1 MFQAQSQN
9 QYIPSKSVA
18 IKPEVTSAVGPSE
31 EIRIHVPSFIGFLDP
46 NKTYLKATIQFK
58 NARGQLVPDPVGGV
72 HSLFRQVLYRDGA
85 NSTTLELNED
95 YGCWKSALSQFT
107 RSPSVL
113 SKEEL
118 FAGVQDV
125 VGDQQGDKTLYYDEQ
140 TIAPAATDTAP
151 DTSVRS
157 AHKVMVQTQLHSGI
171 WKQGNIIPVS
181 AMQGMRIQLQ
191 TDDILRSC
199 LYPSLK
205 GEASTSLITG
215 SQVTLTTN
223 AKVQGEETRTQGTT
237 SANNGAADTG
247 YIALTSVDWVDNP
260 FAVNDVLYIRDTA
273 TAVGAGNQ
281 EALGTVIGFY
291 RGANAKLGI
300 VYNPLRD
307 HTVGLTD
314 NHAPGSIIFYKV
326 EDREQALDFYTLADN
341 LANSNTKSGS
351 QVAASYELSDIE
363 LICQSV
369 QPPPDYVE
377 QMLRAAASSTGISF
391 DFMAYELH
399 RHNQSNTS
407 GLVQAQIPTVVRRA
421 KALFCQPLAT
431 ASADARS
438 WASRSLSGIVDNAQS
453 YEYIHGTAHYPS
465 RLAPLKRYNTQVGTD
480 TGLHRVEALHM
491 SELQKAI
498 VNVGERVKNLQKI
511 EQNFVISRSLTKYG
525 QVMDLSPE
533 TLSVRID
540 YLNGAKQKILN
551 NYVVG
556 VRRVTISGSG
566 VEASF

>member
-85 NSTTLELNED
+85 NSSTLELNED
-95 YGCWKSALSQFT
+95 YGCWKSTLSQFT

-140 TIAPAATDTAP
+140 LVDPAASDTAP
-151 DTSVRS
+151 DTEQRS

-199 LYPSLK
+199 LYPSLN

-223 AKVQGEETRTQGTT
+223 PKVATEETRTSGTT

-247 YIALTSVDWVDNP
+247 YIALTSVDWLNNP

-273 TAVGAGNQ
+273 TAVGAGNE

-291 RGANAKLGI
+291 QSGDKLGI

-307 HTVGLTD
+307 LADGLNH
-314 NHAPGSIIFYKV
+314 NHAAGSIICYKV
-326 EDREQALDFYTLADN
+326 EDREQSLDFYTLADN
-341 LANSNTKSGS
+341 LANSNTKSGT
-351 QVAASYELSDIE
+351 QVAGTYELSDIE

-377 QMLRAAASSTGISF
+377 RMLRAAASSTGISF

-407 GLVQAQIPTVVRRA
+407 GLVQAQIPTTVRRA

-465 RLAPLKRYNTQVGTD
+465 RLAPLKRYNTEVGTD

-491 SELQKAI
+491 SELQKSI
-498 VNVGERVKNLQKI
+498 VNVGERVLNLQKI
-511 EQNFVISRSLTKYG
+511 EENFVISRSLTKYG

-540 YLNGAKQKILN
+540 YLNGTKQKILN

-556 VRRVTISGSG
+556 LRRVTISGSG

>member
-125 VGDQQGDKTLYYDEQ
+125 VGNLQGDKTLYYDEQ
-140 TIAPAATDTAP
+140 LVDPAATDTAP
-151 DTSVRS
+151 DTEQRS

-171 WKQGNIIPVS
+171 WSQGNIIPVS

-205 GEASTSLITG
+205 GEKSLSRVTG
-215 SQVTLTTN
+215 SNVTLTTY
-223 AKVQGEETRTQGTT
+223 AKVATEELRTQGST

-247 YIALTSVDWVDNP
+247 YIALTSVDWQDNP
-260 FAVNDVLYIRDTA
+260 FAVNDVLYISDDDAPHT
-273 TAVGAGNQ
+273 NE

-291 RGANAKLGI
+291 RSVNKLGI

-307 HTVGLTD
+307 HTDGLNND
-314 NHAPGSIIFYKV
+314 HAVDSLIYYKV

-341 LANSNTKSGS
+341 LANLNTKSGT
-351 QVAASYELSDIE
+351 QVAGSYELSDIE

-377 QMLRAAASSTGISF
+377 RMLRAAASSTGISF

-407 GLVQAQIPTVVRRA
+407 GLVQAQIPTTVRRA

-498 VNVGERVKNLQKI
+498 VNVGERVLNLQKI

-540 YLNGAKQKILN
+540 YLNGTKQKILN

>member
-1 MFQAQSQN
+1 M
-9 QYIPSKSVA
+9 
-18 IKPEVTSAVGPSE
+18 
-31 EIRIHVPSFIGFLDP
+31 
-46 NKTYLKATIQFK
+46 
-58 NARGQLVPDPVGGV
+58 
-72 HSLFRQVLYRDGA
+72 
-85 NSTTLELNED
+85 NED

-125 VGDQQGDKTLYYDEQ
+125 VGNQQGDKTLYYAEQ
-140 TIAPAATDTAP
+140 VLEPAATAQAP
-151 DTSVRS
+151 DPRTRA

-171 WKQGNIIPVS
+171 WSQGNIIPVS
-181 AMQGMRIQLQ
+181 AMQGMRIQIQ

-199 LYPSLK
+199 LYPSLDGDK
-205 GEASTSLITG
+205 SLSRVVG
-215 SQVTLTTN
+215 SQVKLTTT
-223 AKVQGEETRTQGTT
+223 AKIINEELRTQGST
-237 SANNGAADTG
+237 SAGNGAADTG
-247 YIALTSVDWVDNP
+247 YIALTDRDWVDNP
-260 FAVNDVLYIRDTA
+260 FAVNDVLYISNDDAAHT
-273 TAVGAGNQ
+273 T
-281 EALGTVIGFY
+281 EEELGTVIGFY
-291 RGANAKLGI
+291 RSNNKLGI

-307 HTVGLTD
+307 HTVGLTSA
-314 NHAPGSIIFYKV
+314 HAIGSLIYYKV
-326 EDREQALDFYTLADN
+326 EDREQSLDYYTLADN
-341 LANSNTKSGS
+341 LASLNTKSGT
-351 QVAASYELSDIE
+351 QVAGSYELSDIE

-369 QPPPDYVE
+369 QPPPEYVE
-377 QMLRAAASSTGISF
+377 SMLRAAASSTGISF

-407 GLVQAQIPTVVRRA
+407 GLVQAQIPTTVRRA

-465 RLAPLKRYNTQVGTD
+465 RLAPLKRYNTEVGTD

-498 VNVGERVKNLQKI
+498 VNVGERVLNLQKI
-511 EQNFVISRSLTKYG
+511 EENFVISRSLTKYG

-540 YLNGAKQKILN
+540 YLNGTKQKILN

-556 VRRVTISGSG
+556 LRRVTISGSG